1 MEEILKII
9 IPRNGQGSSSWRPPF
24 VSTTSEVSGV
34 ASNIAE
40 MDSLDAIS
48 E

>member
-9 IPRNGQGSSSWRPPF
+9 IPRNRQGSSSWRPPF
-24 VSTTSEVSGV
+24 VSTTSEVIGV

-40 MDSLDAIS
+40 MDSLDASS